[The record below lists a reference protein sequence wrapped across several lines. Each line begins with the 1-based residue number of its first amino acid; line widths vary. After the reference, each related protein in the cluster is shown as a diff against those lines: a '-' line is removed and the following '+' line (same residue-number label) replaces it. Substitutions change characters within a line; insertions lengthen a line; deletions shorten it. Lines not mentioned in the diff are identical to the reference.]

1 MELSRAWTMPQK
13 LTNSIFMDSITKIM
27 YTCMPKL
34 ELHILHICVCPPY
47 VQVVPSNFKQKMYH
61 VMVQETIT

>member
-1 MELSRAWTMPQK
+1 
-13 LTNSIFMDSITKIM
+13 MDSITKIM